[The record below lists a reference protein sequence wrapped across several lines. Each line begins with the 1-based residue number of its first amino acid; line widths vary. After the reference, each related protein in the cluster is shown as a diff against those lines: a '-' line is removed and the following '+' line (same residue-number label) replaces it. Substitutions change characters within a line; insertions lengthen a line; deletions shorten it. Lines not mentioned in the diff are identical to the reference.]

1 MRIESKEVSPQLKQ
15 VIINLEPSDY
25 EENFQKALNKHTKQ
39 VQIKGFRKGKTPI
52 GMVRKLYGKSILADI
67 INEKIQKAM
76 TDYLQDGE
84 VEVIGQPLPSEDQK
98 EFSFDPL
105 HLESFEF
112 SFDVAIAP
120 ELDLEFISDQTV
132 FIRYVEQ
139 VTEEEVN
146 KEIENLRL
154 KFGRDENPEDDI
166 QENDLV
172 YFHVREMQ
180 DGKVKEGGHESDFP
194 ILAKTVND
202 TYKDQIIG
210 AKVGDRIEFDIFQ
223 IEAGRS
229 EEAVKKYF
237 LQIEDA
243 PEGEL
248 PGPDFEGE
256 IVKISRKVKA
266 EMDEAFFDAAFNGE
280 AKDENASKEMIRN
293 WIEVYRAE
301 NSDALLF
308 KDFEAFLQKK
318 LDFPI
323 PSDFV
328 KRLVKEQNE
337 KVTDEQ
343 VEKEIEGIEENI
355 RWQLLEEKLVKMGGI
370 EVSGD
375 EIVQHLRKR
384 VVQYFSQFGYMEDM
398 VNETLMRLV
407 KDEAQV
413 RQAAAELKTEKVM
426 HFLKTRFSVQDEVV
440 NRERFK
446 ELVEKEFGDRQKKL
460 SK

>member
-1 MRIESKEVSPQLKQ
+1 MRIETKDVSPQLKQ

-25 EENFQKALNKHTKQ
+25 QENFKKALNKHSKE

-67 INEKIQKAM
+67 INEKIQKAIS
-76 TDYLQDGE
+76 DYLQDGE
-84 VEVIGQPLPSEDQK
+84 IEVIGQPLPSENQM
-98 EFSFDPL
+98 EFSFDPV

-112 SFDVAIAP
+112 SFDIAIAP
-120 ELDLEFISDQTV
+120 QLDLEFISEQTE
-132 FIRYVEQ
+132 FTRYVEQ

-146 KEIENLRL
+146 KEIDNLRL
-154 KFGRDENPEDDI
+154 KFGRDENPEDNILED
-166 QENDLV
+166 DLV
-172 YFHVREMQ
+172 YFHVREMK
-180 DGKVKEGGHESDFP
+180 DGKVKEGGHESNFP
-194 ILAKTVND
+194 ILAKTLD
-202 TYKDQIIG
+202 EKYKDLVIG
-210 AKVGDRIEFDIFQ
+210 AKVGDKVEFDIYQ
-223 IEAGRS
+223 LEAGRS

-243 PEGEL
+243 YESEL

-256 IVKISRKVKA
+256 IVKINRKVKA
-266 EMDEAFFDAAFNGE
+266 EMNEEFFVAAFNGE
-280 AKDENASKEMIRN
+280 AKDEDTAKEMIRN

-308 KDFEAFLQKK
+308 KDFEAYLQRKI
-318 LDFPI
+318 DFPV

-337 KVTDEQ
+337 KITDEQ
-343 VEKEIEGIEENI
+343 VNQEIEGIEENI

-370 EVSGD
+370 EVSGE

-426 HFLKTRFSVQDEVV
+426 HFLKTRFSIHDEVV
-440 NRERFK
+440 NRDRFK
-446 ELVEKEFGDRQKKL
+446 ELVEKESEDRQKKL
-460 SK
+460 S